1 MRSGLRISAR
11 RCLGIG
17 AALALL
23 ASVAVAG
30 PEPASGD
37 YVPWF
42 EARMDAMR
50 PAPESWQS
58 IDWQTDL
65 QAARAEA
72 ARSGKPIFLWAMNGN
87 PLGCT

>member
-1 MRSGLRISAR
+1 MRSLLRMSALRRMGISAG
-11 RCLGIG
+11 LT
-17 AALALL
+17 LL
-23 ASVAVAG
+23 ASVALAG
-30 PEPASGD
+30 PEPGD

-42 EARMDAMR
+42 EARMGAMR
-50 PAPESWQS
+50 PSPEAWQS
-58 IDWQTDL
+58 IGWQTDL